1 MAVNAKINTGSA
13 IGQVKVS
20 QSVRSTIVAQNFAPK
35 PNVKLNEIGDVS
47 TVGVQD
53 GFGLIFNSAT
63 NKYEAKALSNVSATV
78 TQITGG
84 TF

>member
-13 IGQVKVS
+13 IGQVKVT

-35 PNVKLNEIGDVS
+35 PNVKLNEIVDVN
-47 TVGVQD
+47 TVGVQN
-53 GFGLIFNSAT
+53 GFVLSYSSAT
-63 NKYEAKALSNVSATV
+63 NKYETQSIANVSATIS
-78 TQITGG
+78 QISGG